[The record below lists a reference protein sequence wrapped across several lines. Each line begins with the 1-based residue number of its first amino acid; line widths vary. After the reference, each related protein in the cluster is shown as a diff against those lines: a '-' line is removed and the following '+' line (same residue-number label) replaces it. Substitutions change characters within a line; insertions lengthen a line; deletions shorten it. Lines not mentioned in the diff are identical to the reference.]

1 LIAAFLAFAA
11 AFYFIFDFE
20 PAAPDLVIIKINGEL
35 YEEAL
40 SAQDKDVEIYNSD
53 GKLVNIVR
61 IKDKKASMVYAAC
74 PDKRCMK
81 QSGGLIICLP
91 NRVTVE
97 TGKNKRDFD
106 III

>member
-1 LIAAFLAFAA
+1 M
-11 AFYFIFDFE
+11 
-20 PAAPDLVIIKINGEL
+20 VIIKINGAPYAEI
-35 YEEAL
+35 A

-61 IKDKKASMVYAAC
+61 IKDKKASMVYASC